1 MEISGKVVAVL
12 EPQSYVSKKDG
23 NTYVT
28 NIFVIETQG
37 QYAKKVAFKVLGDE
51 RFKQMGV
58 TVGKNYNV
66 SFDVES
72 REWNGKWF
80 TECSAW
86 KTVCLDGQQQPQAQA
101 NTSIPQANTSPVPP
115 LAQENAN
122 NGGGGEQEKD
132 DLPF

>member
-1 MEISGKVVAVL
+1 MEISGKVIAVL

-28 NIFVIETQG
+28 NVFVVETQG
-37 QYAKKVAFKVLGDE
+37 QYAKKIAFKVLGDD
-51 RFKQMGV
+51 RFKQMGIV
-58 TVGKNYNV
+58 VGKNYNV

-86 KTVCLDGQQQPQAQA
+86 KAVCLDGQQTPVQG
-101 NTSIPQANTSPVPP
+101 NTSATQANTSPVPP

-122 NGGGGEQEKD
+122 NGGGDEQEND
-132 DLPF
+132 NLPF